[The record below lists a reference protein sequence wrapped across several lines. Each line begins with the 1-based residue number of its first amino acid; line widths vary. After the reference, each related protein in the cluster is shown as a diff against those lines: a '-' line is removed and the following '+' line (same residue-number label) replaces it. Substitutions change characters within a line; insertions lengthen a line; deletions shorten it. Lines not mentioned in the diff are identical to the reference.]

1 MIDLH
6 THTVFSDGELI
17 PSELVRRAE
26 SFGYR
31 AIAITDHVDFSNYRF
46 VLERLYGTVEILN
59 ENTGVEVIPG
69 VEITHV
75 PPPKIS
81 DLINLC
87 RESGAAIVIVHGETV
102 VEPVAPGTNRAAI
115 EGGAD
120 ILAHPGLITP
130 EEVEL
135 ARENGTYLEITARKG
150 HNITNG
156 HVAKLAT
163 QIGAPLV
170 INTDAHSPSDL
181 ITRSFAIKVGI
192 GAGLTLKQVEE
203 CFGNSEKLV
212 KTAKERLE
220 QFLTKG

>member
-6 THTVFSDGELI
+6 THTIFSDGELI

-26 SFGYR
+26 SLGYR

-46 VLERLYGTVEILN
+46 VLERLYNTVELLN
-59 ENTGVEVIPG
+59 ESTGVEVIPG

-75 PPPKIS
+75 PPSKIPE
-81 DLINLC
+81 LINLC
-87 RESGAAIVIVHGETV
+87 RENGAALVVVHGETV
-102 VEPVAPGTNRAAI
+102 VEPVAPGTNKVAI
-115 EGGAD
+115 EGRAD

-135 ARENGTYLEITARKG
+135 AKENGVCLEVTARKG

-156 HVAKLAT
+156 HVVKLAM
-163 QIGAPLV
+163 QIEAPLV

-181 ITRSFAIKVGI
+181 ITRSFAIKVGV
-192 GAGLTLKQVEE
+192 GAGLELTQVEE
-203 CFGNSEKLV
+203 CFGNSEELV
-212 KTAKERLE
+212 RRAKARMEK
-220 QFLTKG
+220 FLTKG